1 MIAFIHYEFRGWHP
15 RRFRCARD
23 CFRPF
28 FLAGSMEEWG
38 KKLRRVY
45 NGVSAMPALI
55 KESRIQDKF
64 SATVPSSSP
73 SPPPPLH
80 PLPHSLRVAQEA
92 INACKKFKHV
102 LLLIFPAGVVHNFIT
117 SPPPHPPSLVPH
129 PYNCTIQT
137 RGARDRCARTQCF
150 LIFDVRLV

>member
-117 SPPPHPPSLVPH
+117 SRPLPLLPPSYPIR
-129 PYNCTIQT
+129 TI
-137 RGARDRCARTQCF
+137 ARYKRAGRATGVRARNAS
-150 LIFDVRLV
+150 